1 MAPRIAQAQVDYA
14 PQLDKMKM
22 NYDIARMYS
31 NGWVN
36 ETVND
41 ESELA
46 FITAFERDLP
56 LRNISLQEFERRLKK
71 MVTPAQ

>member
-1 MAPRIAQAQVDYA
+1 
-14 PQLDKMKM
+14 M

-56 LRNISLQEFERRLKK
+56 LRNISLLEFERRLKK